1 MDLKTIYCRK
11 CGRETYHRHR
21 HGTDGTKHST
31 DKTHVPDTE
40 HYKCEKCSYCIYS
53 KEGEGRGLAFYYDG
67 EI

>member
-53 KEGEGRGLAFYYDG
+53 KEG
-67 EI
+67 